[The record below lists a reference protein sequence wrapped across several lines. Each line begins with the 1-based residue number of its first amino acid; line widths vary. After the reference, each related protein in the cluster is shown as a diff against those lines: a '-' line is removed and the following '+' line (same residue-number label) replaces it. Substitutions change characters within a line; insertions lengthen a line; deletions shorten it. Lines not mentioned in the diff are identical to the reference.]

1 MNQKG
6 FTIIEILIALAVGII
21 ALFAIYAVVDMGR
34 QTAGAIEI
42 KVTAGQD
49 ARAAIELMAME
60 IQMASYNPSRG
71 TDIWKSADNP
81 TQAADFD
88 KQLNRGI
95 QEATSASITIEMDL
109 NGNGVIGD
117 ANEVIRYAYDK
128 ADLYISRSTG
138 NLNRAEAFLGDT
150 EEHAGIRTV
159 RVINADAP
167 VFRYYNGRNQL
178 IADPGNNIPQ
188 IRRVEITL
196 MIETNDISPDSKQ
209 RRQMT
214 YNTSVIPRNHASN

>member
-95 QEATSASITIEMDL
+95 QEATSTSITVEMDL
-109 NGNGVIGD
+109 DGNGVVGD
-117 ANEVIRYAYDK
+117 ANEIIRYAYDK
-128 ADLYISRSTG
+128 SNLYITRSTG
-138 NLNRAEAFLGDT
+138 KLERAEAFLGDT
-150 EEHAGIRTV
+150 QDHAGIRAV
-159 RVINADAP
+159 RVINDDVP
-167 VFRYYNGRNQL
+167 VFRYYDGRNRL
-178 IADPGNNIPQ
+178 IADPANNIPR

-196 MIETNDISPDSKQ
+196 MIETEDISPDSKQ
-209 RRQMT
+209 RRKMT
-214 YNTSVIPRNHASN
+214 YSTSVIPRNHASI